1 MLDLNAAAIFVRV
14 VNENGFTAAAK
25 SLGLPKQT
33 VSRKVAELESDLG
46 VRLLERSTRRV
57 RLTAQGTK
65 FFAYAQQISSLAT
78 TAAEEVRATQE
89 EPEGVLRISSP
100 PLLGDLFVRKMILQ
114 YMALY
119 PKVRI
124 ESRFYIP
131 EQSHDIMSD
140 NIDIDF
146 KVGVLPESSL
156 IAKRV
161 SPSWA
166 SFFASPDYL
175 EKYGTP
181 KSPEEIQNHRCIH
194 YESQEATSTWVF
206 KSQSQVIEVPID
218 PIISTTSFWLAK
230 DAAAEGHGI
239 ARLPWLLCFQE
250 CRAGR
255 LVQLLGE
262 YQSPSSGIYAV
273 YPSRKLLSIHIRKF
287 LDLIDEYREANPI
300 MKLTTAPRIEDII
313 DVYKSIE
320 VFDPHVNVDP

>member
-14 VNENGFTAAAK
+14 VHENGFTAAAK
-25 SLGLPKQT
+25 TLGLPKQT

-57 RLTAQGTK
+57 RLTAQGAK
-65 FFAYAQQISSLAT
+65 FFSYAQQISSLAT

-131 EQSHDIMSD
+131 HQSNDLLSN

-146 KVGVLPESSL
+146 KVGILPDSSM

-161 SPSWA
+161 SPTWS

-175 EKYGTP
+175 ERYGIPETP
-181 KSPEEIQNHRCIH
+181 SDIQNHRCIH
-194 YESQEATSTWVF
+194 FEGQEPSTTWSF
-206 KSQSQVIEVPID
+206 HSKSNIIEVPID
-218 PIISTTSFWLAK
+218 PFISTTSFWLAK
-230 DAAAEGHGI
+230 DAASAGHGI

-255 LVQLLGE
+255 LVPLLSK

-287 LDLIDEYREANPI
+287 LDLIDEYRDANPI
-300 MKLTTAPRIEDII
+300 MKLTTIP
-313 DVYKSIE
+313 SIE
-320 VFDPHVNVDP
+320 EIVDAYKYIEVHDPRVNVNP